1 MDENIFD
8 DIVDLVKRKSME
20 VEGVL
25 TTEKCFV
32 RKIGMTYLVDLHAV
46 VDANLT
52 VKEGHDIAHRLKDY
66 LMVKIPGISNV
77 FVHVEPFSEYLE
89 IGSSGKAKKL

>member
-1 MDENIFD
+1 
-8 DIVDLVKRKSME
+8 
-20 VEGVL
+20 
-25 TTEKCFV
+25 
-32 RKIGMTYLVDLHAV
+32 MTYLVDLHAV